1 MASKYESKSWYIYTT
16 EGQVT
21 SKLLLL
27 MFWEMLKLC

>member
-16 EGQVT
+16 GQVA